1 MKSAKCEACDGNGWQ
16 RVASHGGRECE
27 TRVCPKCNGQGITT
41 RPAAPM
47 TEAEQ
52 AGQIAKEIRAV
63 IDRAR
68 SEYTLAIATVV
79 GVLEIVKLELVA
91 EESRGGV

>member
-1 MKSAKCEACDGNGWQ
+1 MSEAQICKTCDGKGHVRDSAVEGN
-16 RVASHGGRECE
+16 R
-27 TRVCPKCNGQGITT
+27 RVCPTCNGSGATLDL
-41 RPAAPM
+41 AM
-47 TEAEQ
+47 NEAEQ

-68 SEYTLAIATVV
+68 SEYTLALATVV

-91 EESRGGV
+91 EEGRGGV